1 MIYFILALGLVWGIC
16 EGMTM
21 TQFTDPNYRQNLTQY
36 EAGIRSH
43 KWFGFYHALDMLTI
57 SFAFL
62 VGDFYRLSTCKDY
75 LLVFG
80 AIILGWELKEV
91 GYGLARW
98 NRLDETEH
106 FDFMDLWSIQ
116 ITKTLTVWL
125 HIIRV
130 IIGAGLIFGGYLL

>member
-1 MIYFILALGLVWGIC
+1 MLFFILALGFVWGIC

-21 TQFTDPNYRQNLTQY
+21 IQFTDPNYCQNLTQY

-43 KWFGFYHALDMLTI
+43 KWFKCYHALDMFTVIFAALTGY
-57 SFAFL
+57 FFCMDLFL
-62 VGDFYRLSTCKDY
+62 L
-75 LLVFG
+75 FG
-80 AIILGWELKEV
+80 AIILGYELKEV

-116 ITKTLTVWL
+116 ITKTLTVWF
-125 HIIRV
+125 HIIRL
-130 IIGAGLIFGGYLL
+130 IIGTGLIIGGYLL